1 METFAAV
8 QEEARN
14 AFSASRRSHDWEHT
28 RRVLILA
35 ARLAAREGADLEIV
49 RYAAVLHDIAR
60 GEEDLAGGGVDHA
73 ERGAELARQILTRH
87 QFPAGKT
94 EAVAHCIR
102 AHRFRGR
109 HEPKTLEARV
119 LFDADKLDSIGAI
132 GIGRAYLFA
141 GEVGAKL
148 HNPEADPER
157 TRPYTEEDTA
167 YREYR
172 VKLCRIRDRMLT
184 PEGRRLAAERQAFM
198 EEFFRRLNRE
208 VAGEL

>member
-1 METFAAV
+1 MEP
-8 QEEARN
+8 
-14 AFSASRRSHDWEHT
+14 
-28 RRVLILA
+28 
-35 ARLAAREGADLEIV
+35 
-49 RYAAVLHDIAR
+49 
-60 GEEDLAGGGVDHA
+60 
-73 ERGAELARQILTRH
+73 ARQILTRH